1 MNKTTASTLLKI
13 EGMHC
18 ASCQRP
24 IEKALRET
32 PGVAEVSVNL
42 ATREVMVEGSAGSE
56 ALVAAVKGAGY
67 EAVADPVQ
75 PPAESGLA
83 RRAGVRGP
91 TNKGTKSSTLL
102 KIEGMHCA
110 SCQRP
115 IEKALRE
122 TPGVTNVSVNLA
134 SREVTVEG
142 SAGSEALVAAVKGAG
157 YEAVAD
163 PIQTLE
169 EDDRAGRSWFRGLI
183 GKTVLALGSGILLM
197 VFAMRAGAP
206 ESAWDTARA
215 AWLLVVAVTGGIMYY
230 TGRHFFIG
238 AWKSMQRRSA
248 NMDTLIALGT
258 GTAWLYSTLIV
269 LFPALVPEIARHV
282 YFEASVIIIGMVN
295 LGQALEQ
302 RARGRTSQAIRRLL
316 DLQQKTARVVRDGV
330 EVDVPI
336 GAVIKGDLV
345 RVRPGEQVAVDGVV
359 ENGQT
364 NIDESMLTGE
374 PVPVAKAAGDEVSA
388 GTLNKTG
395 SILFRA
401 TRVGSET
408 ALARIIGMVRQAQN
422 SKPPIGKLADDIAAV
437 FVPVVML
444 IAVLAALVWLGI
456 GPEPRPVY
464 AIVTAVTVLI
474 IACPCALGLAT
485 PMSIMVGIGK
495 AAEAGI
501 LIRNGDALQTAS
513 RLTTIVLDKTGTITT
528 GRPEVIEIDA
538 YCEQNNNALLL
549 LAASL
554 EAHSE
559 HPLAQAFLD
568 AARQQELQLSDVG
581 AFEASAGMGIRGVI
595 GEREV
600 LLGNRRMMDEAGIPV
615 DEPAL
620 QSAERMAAMAWT
632 PMFMASEGRLL
643 AIFAVADPVKPESAA
658 AISRMQADGLKV
670 VMLSGDNRRTAQ
682 AIARQVGIT
691 DVIAEVLPQDKKDR
705 IAELQQQGEQVGM
718 VGDGINDAPA
728 LALAHVGFAIGTGTD
743 VAIESADITLMRGSL
758 HGVADA
764 IEISAATMRNIRQ
777 NLFGAFIYNSVGIPI
792 AAGVLYPLT
801 GLLLNPIIA
810 GTAMAFSSVTVVSN
824 ANRLRRFKFAGHG

>member
-1 MNKTTASTLLKI
+1 MNETKIQTLLKIEGMHCASCQRPIEKALRETPGVENVSVNLATREVTVDGSVGSDVLVAAVANAGYEAVVDKSLSPEINAHRPAKQETNTSTLLKI

-32 PGVAEVSVNL
+32 PGVAS
-42 ATREVMVEGSAGSE
+42 
-56 ALVAAVKGAGY
+56 
-67 EAVADPVQ
+67 
-75 PPAESGLA
+75 
-83 RRAGVRGP
+83 
-91 TNKGTKSSTLL
+91 
-102 KIEGMHCA
+102 
-110 SCQRP
+110 
-115 IEKALRE
+115 
-122 TPGVTNVSVNLA
+122 VSVNLA

-142 SAGSEALVAAVKGAG
+142 SVGSDVLLAAVKSAG
-157 YEAVAD
+157 YEAVVD
-163 PIQTLE
+163 PIQTLKE
-169 EDDRAGRSWFRGLI
+169 NDRDERAVFRGLVN
-183 GKTVLALGSGILLM
+183 KTLLALGSGILLM
-197 VFAMRAGAP
+197 IFAMQAGAP
-206 ESAWDTARA
+206 EDLWNAARA
-215 AWLLVVAVTGGIMYY
+215 AWLLIAILTGGIMYY
-230 TGRHFFIG
+230 TGRHFFTG
-238 AWKSMQRRSA
+238 AYKSMQRRSA

-258 GTAWLYSTLIV
+258 GTAWLYSTVIV

-282 YFEASVIIIGMVN
+282 YFEAAVIIIGMVN

-316 DLQQKTARVVRDGV
+316 DLQQKTARVVRDGK
-330 EVDVPI
+330 ETDVPI
-336 GAVIKGDLV
+336 GAVVKGDLV

-359 ENGQT
+359 EQGQT

-374 PVPVAKAAGDEVSA
+374 PVPVAKSAGDEVSA

-464 AIVTAVTVLI
+464 ALVTAVTVLI

-485 PMSIMVGIGK
+485 PMSIMVGVGK

-501 LIRNGDALQTAS
+501 LIRNGEALQTAS

-528 GRPEVIEIDA
+528 GRPAIIEIDA
-538 YCEQNNNALLL
+538 YCERTNNALLL

-554 EAHSE
+554 ETHSE

-568 AARQQELQLSDVG
+568 AAEQQELELSNVE
-581 AFEASAGMGIRGVI
+581 AFEASAGKGISGVI
-595 GEREV
+595 GERQV
-600 LLGNRRMMDEAGIPV
+600 LLGNRRMMDEAGVPL
-615 DEPAL
+615 EAQAL
-620 QSAERMAAMAWT
+620 ESAERMAARAWT
-632 PMFMASEGRLL
+632 PMFMASDGQLV
-643 AIFAVADPVKPESAA
+643 AIFAVADPVKPESAE
-658 AISRMQADGLKV
+658 AIGRLQSDGLKV
-670 VMLSGDNRRTAQ
+670 VMLSGDTRHTAE

-691 DVIAEVLPQDKKDR
+691 EVIAEVLPGDKKDS
-705 IAELQQQGEQVGM
+705 IAELQQRGERVGM

-743 VAIESADITLMRGSL
+743 VAIESADVTLMRGSL

-764 IEISAATMRNIRQ
+764 IEVSAATMRNIRQ

-824 ANRLRRFKFAGHG
+824 ANRLRRFSFARQR